1 MEGEKKIKLGEFVQG
16 ISRTKPNGFSKK
28 NKIAQQWFK
37 PSGMQVKLLPTH
49 YQ

>member
-28 NKIAQQWFK
+28 T
-37 PSGMQVKLLPTH
+37 KLPNTGSNPVVCK
-49 YQ
+49 